1 MLGERKE
8 AMHKWRSIH
17 VGPLKVR
24 LGTSSSHDFPRELH
38 GKSPT
43 GEVVASTPFMR
54 LVVTFPR
61 VWEDL
66 SHEEQEARL
75 RERW

>member
-1 MLGERKE
+1 MTD
-8 AMHKWRSIH
+8 MQKWRSID
-17 VGPLKVR
+17 VGRLNVR

-38 GKSPT
+38 GKSES
-43 GEVVASTPFMR
+43 GEAVASTPFMR

-66 SHEEQEARL
+66 SPEEQDARFH
-75 RERW
+75 ERW